1 VVNVEVKNGKARV
14 VRETVQRCG
23 KRRSKERK
31 GKSGEGNS
39 KDVVQEGTDN
49 GKTGVRK
56 VIKML

>member
-1 VVNVEVKNGKARV
+1 MVNVEIKNGKDRV

-23 KRRSKERK
+23 KHGSKEWK

-39 KDVVQEGTDN
+39 KDVLQEGTEN

-56 VIKML
+56 IP